1 MVLVFVSARF
11 AYCLLVIWFRA
22 VLGGRLKRPRGLA
35 FGWLGA
41 ELAGG
46 GE

>member
-1 MVLVFVSARF
+1 MVLVFFLPA
-11 AYCLLVIWFRA
+11 LLIAGIWFRA
-22 VLGGRLKRPRGLA
+22 DLGGRLKRPRGLA